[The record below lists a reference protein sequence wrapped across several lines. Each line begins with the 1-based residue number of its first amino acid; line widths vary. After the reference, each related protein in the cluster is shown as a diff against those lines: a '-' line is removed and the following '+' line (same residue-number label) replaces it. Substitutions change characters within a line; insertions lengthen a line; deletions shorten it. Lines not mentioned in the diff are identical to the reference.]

1 MLFRSVPGGADWQYV
16 RADNVTVVEA
26 RYLLRTDDDVLIEV
40 HNRGIR
46 HGPAETMK
54 RLAAGESVDPGEY
67 YFRATPVLSAPA
79 GKYEWLNRSL
89 FVCSGA
95 RYATAITPVDLSDS
109 VKSGPSAAAFLFR
122 SRSALIEGIPGVV
135 RVATTRCGRPH
146 YDHREPASAQCPY
159 EYAE

>member
-1 MLFRSVPGGADWQYV
+1 MKPDLQFLFQARGVLDAAVVVGETPVGLKRVVPILGGTFSGPEIRGTIVPGGADWQYV

-54 RLAAGESVDPGEY
+54 RLAAGESVDPREY
-67 YFRATPVLSAPA
+67 YFRATPVLTAPA

-95 RYATAITPVDLSDS
+95 RYATAITLWIYRI
-109 VKSGPSAAAFLFR
+109 L
-122 SRSALIEGIPGVV
+122 
-135 RVATTRCGRPH
+135 
-146 YDHREPASAQCPY
+146 
-159 EYAE
+159 

>member
-1 MLFRSVPGGADWQYV
+1 MKPDLQLLFEARGVLDAAVVVGDTPIGLKRVVPILGGTFSGPEIRGTIVLGGADWQYV
-16 RADNVTVVEA
+16 RADDVTVVEA

-95 RYATAITPVDLSDS
+95 RYATAITLWIYRI
-109 VKSGPSAAAFLFR
+109 L
-122 SRSALIEGIPGVV
+122 
-135 RVATTRCGRPH
+135 
-146 YDHREPASAQCPY
+146 
-159 EYAE
+159 